1 MTIIIRVY
9 KVCLNFIYLFFK
21 LIPTKKKI
29 TIISR
34 QSNSKS
40 IDITLLETALKKQLP
55 DYKITVLCK
64 KIEKP
69 LLKKIGYFF
78 YIFKL
83 MHHITCSKVVILD
96 SYCIPISLLKHKKS
110 LYVIQMW
117 HAMGLLKKAGYSILD
132 TKEGSKKSFAKA
144 MNMHKNYDAVFASSK
159 ACINGITKVFACD
172 KKQIVISLL
181 PRVDLLKDKNYLKET
196 QKKIAAVYDFK
207 NKKNIVYV
215 PTFRKD
221 ETLMQK
227 KVDELVAQI
236 DYTRYNLIVKL
247 HPNSKIVLTDE
258 RVICDHKFSSMEM
271 LTVADYVISDYS
283 SIIYEAGILRKKLY
297 FYAFDF
303 DDYEI
308 GRGLFID
315 YLKEM
320 PGLIT
325 KDAQELIKEIEA
337 NNYDFK
343 KERLFI
349 NKYLDLSKNN
359 VTLGIVD
366 LIKKHL

>member
-1 MTIIIRVY
+1 MTIIIRIY

-40 IDITLLETALKKQLP
+40 TDITLLESALKKQLP

-64 KIEKP
+64 RIEKS
-69 LLKKIGYFF
+69 LLKKIGYLF

-83 MHHITCSKVVILD
+83 MYHITRSKVVILD

-159 ACINGITKVFACD
+159 ACINSITKVFACD

-227 KVDELVAQI
+227 KVDELVFQI
-236 DYTRYNLIVKL
+236 DYTKYNLIVKL
-247 HPNSKIVLTDE
+247 HPNSKIVITDE
-258 RVICDHKFSSMEM
+258 RVICDHKFSSMDM

-283 SIIYEAGILRKKLY
+283 SIIYEAGIC
-297 FYAFDF
+297 F
-303 DDYEI
+303 
-308 GRGLFID
+308 
-315 YLKEM
+315 
-320 PGLIT
+320 
-325 KDAQELIKEIEA
+325 
-337 NNYDFK
+337 
-343 KERLFI
+343 
-349 NKYLDLSKNN
+349 
-359 VTLGIVD
+359 
-366 LIKKHL
+366 

>member
-1 MTIIIRVY
+1 
-9 KVCLNFIYLFFK
+9 
-21 LIPTKKKI
+21 
-29 TIISR
+29 
-34 QSNSKS
+34 
-40 IDITLLETALKKQLP
+40 
-55 DYKITVLCK
+55 
-64 KIEKP
+64 
-69 LLKKIGYFF
+69 
-78 YIFKL
+78 
-83 MHHITCSKVVILD
+83 
-96 SYCIPISLLKHKKS
+96 
-110 LYVIQMW
+110 
-117 HAMGLLKKAGYSILD
+117 MGLLKKAGYSILD

-159 ACINGITKVFACD
+159 ACINSITKVFACD

-271 LTVADYVISDYS
+271 LT
-283 SIIYEAGILRKKLY
+283 GCRLRHK
-297 FYAFDF
+297 
-303 DDYEI
+303 
-308 GRGLFID
+308 
-315 YLKEM
+315 
-320 PGLIT
+320 
-325 KDAQELIKEIEA
+325 
-337 NNYDFK
+337 
-343 KERLFI
+343 
-349 NKYLDLSKNN
+349 
-359 VTLGIVD
+359 
-366 LIKKHL
+366 